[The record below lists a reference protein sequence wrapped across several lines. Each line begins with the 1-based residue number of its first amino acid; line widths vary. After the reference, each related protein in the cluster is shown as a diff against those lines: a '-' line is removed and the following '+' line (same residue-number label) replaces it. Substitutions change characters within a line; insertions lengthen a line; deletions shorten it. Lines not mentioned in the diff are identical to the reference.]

1 MCIKVEKPKNFKTA
15 NAPKYEPKSW
25 RVIFQGIPG
34 IVKPCTIEMK
44 IPKARKPAAHGF
56 TIDIEEHP
64 FPKEL
69 L

>member
-1 MCIKVEKPKNFKTA
+1 MS
-15 NAPKYEPKSW
+15 KSQ
-25 RVIFQGIPG
+25 RR
-34 IVKPCTIEMK
+34 EMK
-44 IPKARKPAAHGF
+44 IPKSRKPAAHGF